1 MVNQTQKGLID
12 THFDRFEQPRSLRLK
27 HHPRQYGSYCLLSL
41 FEVLPYFG
49 TQGEYR

>member
-12 THFDRFEQPRSLRLK
+12 TRFEQPYSLRLR
-27 HHPRQYGSYCLLSL
+27 HHSPLYGPFCQLSL
-41 FEVLPYFG
+41 FEVLSYYG

>member
-12 THFDRFEQPRSLRLK
+12 TRFEQLYSLRLK
-27 HHPRQYGSYCLLSL
+27 HHSLQYGHLCLLSL
-41 FEVLPYFG
+41 FDVLPYFG